1 MYTTATFQLSQAAG
15 LGFLASVPQAF
26 IFLAWAAWI
35 AAFAGLIR
43 HIWTGLRQPGWSR
56 TR

>member
-26 IFLAWAAWI
+26 IFLAWATWI

-43 HIWTGLRQPGWSR
+43 HIWTELRQPGGNR
-56 TR
+56 VR